1 MDNIRKCI
9 YIPSVDAKDL
19 YLADNCNDET
29 RKQKGYSLITKNGN
43 INYNRFINSLDFS
56 LDSEKLKSV
65 ALTIC
70 QNMNIFSFH
79 KNSKEYSDKIIN
91 VTFKYSCRTFNKVK
105 KNTYVKEGYLLDNLA

>member
-1 MDNIRKCI
+1 MRNTI

-29 RKQKGYSLITKNGN
+29 RKQTGYSLITKNGN

-56 LDSEKLKSV
+56 LDSDKLKSIASTV
-65 ALTIC
+65 Y
-70 QNMNIFSFH
+70 QNMNVFSFH

-91 VTFKYSCRTFNKVK
+91 VTFKYSCRTFYK
-105 KNTYVKEGYLLDNLA
+105 A